1 MKKIVVSGGFDPV
14 HIGHLRMFQK
24 AKELGDHLNVVINS
38 DEFLEEKKGYSFMNF
53 EERKE
58 IILGFSCV
66 DEVTKCIDLDNT
78 VCKTLEILCKKNAI
92 DIFANGGDRK
102 NIQDIPEYKVCK
114 ENNIEL
120 VFGIGG
126 GKIQSSSELTK
137 SLLNYTEERPW
148 GSFENI
154 LDEKNYL
161 VKKLTINPK
170 QKLSLQ
176 YHNHREEHWIVTNGK
191 GKVIISGKEFP
202 AEVGSRFF
210 IEKKEIHR
218 IENDFNEPLVL
229 IEVQLGEEISE
240 GDIVRLEDT
249 YGRK

>member
-1 MKKIVVSGGFDPV
+1 
-14 HIGHLRMFQK
+14 MFQK

-78 VCKTLEILCKKNAI
+78 VCKTLEMLCKKNAI

-120 VFGIGG
+120 FFGIGG
-126 GKIQSSSELTK
+126 GKIQSSSELTEPF
-137 SLLNYTEERPW
+137 LNYTEERPW

-210 IEKKEIHR
+210 IKKKEIHR
-218 IENDFNEPLVL
+218 IENDFNEPLIL
-229 IEVQLGEEISE
+229 IEVQLGEKILE

-249 YGRK
+249 YGRN